1 MTSVVPDERMPI
13 RALLVDYGEVLCH
26 KPDAAWFEGMARI
39 AGAELRRF
47 TEVYWQLRPAYDCGE
62 LDGPA
67 YWQLVGETVGSR
79 IDAARTA
86 ELVERDIGLWANVD
100 QQMLAWANGIAA
112 SGTPVGLLSNMVAE
126 VGAHLRDTLGVFDR
140 FTAVTY
146 SYEVGRAKPDPRI
159 YHRALD
165 ALGALPHET
174 LFVDDRPVNVE
185 AAQALG
191 LHTHRFLGRRELV
204 TEIDRLYAFVSG
216 PV

>member
-1 MTSVVPDERMPI
+1 MTSVVLDERMPI

-26 KPDAAWFEGMARI
+26 APNPAWFEGMARV
-39 AGAELRRF
+39 AGAELPRF
-47 TEVYWQLRPAYDCGE
+47 TEVYWQLRPAYDRGE

-67 YWQLVGETVGSR
+67 YWQLVGESLGSR

-100 QQMLAWANGIAA
+100 EQMLAWANGVAE

-126 VGAHLRDTLGVFDR
+126 IGAHLRDALGVFER
-140 FTAVTY
+140 FAAVTY
-146 SYEVGRAKPDPRI
+146 SYEVGRAKPDPQI

-165 ALGALPHET
+165 ALGAPPHET
-174 LFVDDRPVNVE
+174 LFVDDRPMNVE

-191 LHTHRFLGRRELV
+191 LHAHRFLGRTELE
-204 TEIDRLYAFVSG
+204 TEIDRLYSFVSR